1 MVLEMPSIKIKILW
15 RMKNMR
21 DKYLLGMKVKRLRLS
36 NEPCKEKYMLLLRE
50 RYYALCEVYARAFS
64 HSMMELQ

>member
-1 MVLEMPSIKIKILW
+1 
-15 RMKNMR
+15 MR

-50 RYYALCEVYARAFS
+50 RCYALCEVYARAFS